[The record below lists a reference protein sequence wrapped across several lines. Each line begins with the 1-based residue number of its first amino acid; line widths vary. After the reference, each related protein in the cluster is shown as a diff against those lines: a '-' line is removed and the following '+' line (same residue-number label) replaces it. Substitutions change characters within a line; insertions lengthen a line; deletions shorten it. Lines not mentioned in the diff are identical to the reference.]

1 MIQNWMLPMIVFT
14 ENKQSYFNAIA
25 SCNSWNNKK
34 YYKFML
40 EQYKKT
46 LEQIKIL

>member
-1 MIQNWMLPMIVFT
+1 MIPMIVYT
-14 ENKQSYFNAIA
+14 ENKQSYSNSIA
-25 SCNSWNNKK
+25 SSNSWRKKK

-46 LEQIKIL
+46 LDNEFKKCL